1 MATKEKD
8 KKREVNPIDVH
19 IGQTIRKIRRM
30 KNMTLEDVAKQI
42 GVGFQQVQKYEE
54 GRNRMAGSR
63 LVKIS
68 EALEVP
74 VARLFGKYAE
84 QGESDFMAQLDDRKV
99 VKLIAYYQAMNEEEQ
114 ENLLKNAKFLAD
126 EG

>member
-1 MATKEKD
+1 MATRNMSKKKD
-8 KKREVNPIDVH
+8 KKREINPVDVH

-30 KNMTLEDVAKQI
+30 KSMTLEDLSKQI

-54 GRNRMAGSR
+54 GQNRVAGSR

-74 VARLFGKYAE
+74 VSRLFGKYAE
-84 QGESDFMAQLDDRKV
+84 GENDFMAQLDDRKV
-99 VKLIAYYQAMNEEEQ
+99 VKLIACYQANH
-114 ENLLKNAKFLAD
+114 AD
-126 EG
+126 WVLCDY